1 MPRLSAP
8 TADVRGSFLAAMA
21 EFQAEGRGGDEDS
34 SMIGTDI
41 REFGASW
48 GTLDG
53 FEEYVRWLRG
63 QAFVDSPRP
72 TGYVSSTTLWWI
84 DGPDYLGRIAIR
96 HRLTPR
102 LLEIGGHIG
111 FDIRPSERL
120 RGHATAMLA
129 AALPVAGTLGID
141 PVLITCD
148 VDNMGSRKVI
158 ESNGGILEDQRIGKL
173 RFWAPTR

>member
-8 TADVRGSFLAAMA
+8 TVDVHDSFLAAMA

-34 SMIGTDI
+34 TMVGTDI

-48 GTLDG
+48 KTAEG
-53 FEEYVRWLRG
+53 FGEYVRWLRG
-63 QAFVDSPRP
+63 QALADTPRP
-72 TGYVSSTTLWWI
+72 TGYVSSTTLWWVH
-84 DGPDYLGRIAIR
+84 DEDYLGRIAIR

-111 FDIRPSERL
+111 FDVRPSQR
-120 RGHATAMLA
+120 RQGHARQMLTDT
-129 AALPVAGTLGID
+129 LPVAASLGID

-148 VDNMGSRKVI
+148 VDNEASRKVI
-158 ESNGGILEDQRIGKL
+158 EGNGGVLEDQRIGKL
-173 RFWAPTR
+173 RYWVPTR